1 MTYTKRLNTTGIRNW
16 KYSVKICNR
25 DKPVGLCEII
35 VYIDVFVL
43 EYFSMFTTLKTT
55 LWKESNTKNYT
66 RLVSQQNN
74 LEYVYHMEVH
84 FPAMRKPRVKSA
96 ISSATHDAFQD
107 ELLKLSLIL
116 KFNLHFEFLAA
127 KNKGILT

>member
-16 KYSVKICNR
+16 KCSVKICNS

-96 ISSATHDAFQD
+96 TSSYTHDAFQD